1 MDRLKASE
9 VAAYR
14 ATLLAE
20 QGGHC
25 ALCGDRIEAHEV
37 AVLDH
42 CHRSGL
48 CRGVLHRG
56 CNAMLGHVENNRAR
70 YGLLGGRL
78 GRLLKH
84 SFEYVHASYDHR
96 PLHPTHR
103 TPEEKVVRT
112 KKLAAKRRAAKKA
125 AS

>member
-1 MDRLKASE
+1 MQKLKASE

-14 ATLLAE
+14 TTLLNE
-20 QGGHC
+20 QNGHC
-25 ALCGDRIEAHEV
+25 ALCGDRIEAGDV

-42 CHRSGL
+42 DHKTGH

-56 CNAMLGHVENNRAR
+56 CNSMLGVIENGRAR

-78 GRLLKH
+78 GRMLAGI
-84 SFEYVHASYDHR
+84 FNYIHAIHEHR

-103 TPEEKVVRT
+103 TADEKRVRT
-112 KKLAAKRRAAKKA
+112 NKLAAKRRAAKKVTA
-125 AS
+125 